1 MPETIVHLPN
11 NDVLHFPEGMSD
23 GEMQIHAAKYLQ
35 ESGYIDRNKTGI
47 GPTGTHLKGTSS
59 FSSPQTTQ
67 NLNTMR
73 DMGID
78 LVRPLASGAAATAAA
93 TAALP
98 VDPFTLGGASLVAG
112 GGAYLGMD
120 ALLQYLKSNPQQNSG
135 LAQLINAKQGGASA
149 TIANSIQQA
158 LEVAGGAKLL
168 RGVSAGIKAI
178 RDVDLPEIQNFLPTT
193 GQAANSA
200 LAETPKPDIASQ
212 GIPTALSNWWTRLK
226 LNVLGTG
233 ASTLEGF
240 NTKARSAALD
250 RTGGAGFTQALQTS
264 KELGFDL
271 QKDPFT
277 GHFQDPMDPAYSL
290 ITHPDRMP
298 LGEGSYTP
306 IKIKPGKDY
315 QPLTRTETYQP
326 KTEPT
331 IIPGEPDLHLYD
343 SYKKIDD
350 VIADVDKLKNTL
362 AVAQVNGTGDNLK
375 KAFQQRQFSK
385 MFNDATTR
393 DVATGNPYT
402 DNVVRINPKSFND
415 TWTDPAMQKSLKELY
430 NAPQRANIEQ
440 FFKNIEMTQDKVS
453 SFPMAKPLWML
464 RGGVG
469 ISMGLV
475 TSMLTG
481 NVAEGALAGG
491 AGITGMVL
499 GGDELAKMLTNPKTG
514 RFLVRLAGGEAPGAS
529 EQFIGKMM
537 SQVLNGSTVALIDS
551 KGEKHPGQLKDGSFI
566 PLAQ

>member
-1 MPETIVHLPN
+1 MPKNVQMPNGDIVA
-11 NDVLHFPEGMSD
+11 FPD
-23 GEMQIHAAKYLQ
+23 EMDQSTLNAEAMKYV
-35 ESGYIDRNKTGI
+35 YKTG
-47 GPTGTHLKGTSS
+47 GFVKSLTTPGNSPTLQ
-59 FSSPQTTQ
+59 PQPRGWAST
-67 NLNTMR
+67 NPNPNEPNPIK
-73 DMGID
+73 DMAID
-78 LVRPLASGAAATAAA
+78 LARPILSGAGATAAA

-98 VDPFTLGGASLVAG
+98 ADPFTLGGASLAAG
-112 GGAYLGMD
+112 GGAYLGID
-120 ALLQYLKSNPQQNSG
+120 ALLQHLKSNPQQNSG
-135 LAQLINAKQGGASA
+135 AAQLLGAKQGGASA
-149 TIANSIQQA
+149 TVLNSIQQA
-158 LEVAGGAKLL
+158 LEVAAGSKVF

-193 GQAANSA
+193 GQAANAA
-200 LAETPKPDIASQ
+200 LAETPKPLLSQ
-212 GIPTALSNWWTRLK
+212 GIPTALGNWWTRLK
-226 LNVLGTG
+226 LNVLGSG

-240 NTKARSAALD
+240 NAKARSAALD

-277 GHFQDPMDPAYSL
+277 GHFQDPMDPVYN
-290 ITHPDRMP
+290 
-298 LGEGSYTP
+298 
-306 IKIKPGKDY
+306 
-315 QPLTRTETYQP
+315 LTKNSMIGNT
-326 KTEPT
+326 
-331 IIPGEPDLHLYD
+331 GFDMSPDLSLDKAYKTID
-343 SYKKIDD
+343 ST
-350 VIADVDKLKNTL
+350 IADVDKLKNTL
-362 AVAQVNGTGDNLK
+362 ATASATGTGDNLR

-393 DVATGNPYT
+393 DVATGSTYT

-440 FFKNIEMTQDKVS
+440 FFKNVEMTQDKVS

-469 ISMGLV
+469 LGMGLV

-481 NVAEGALAGG
+481 NVAESALAGG

-551 KGEKHPGQLKDGSFI
+551 KGNKHPGQLKDGNFV